1 MSVRVYMLAKEL
13 ELGNQTIIEHLAQIG
28 VSVPNHMTVLTDD
41 VVKAIRKFF
50 AVDSNLEASKAK
62 ERETKKK
69 VAAAKAVEKKE
80 QAAKKKAAAAK
91 KKKAVK
97 KKVAKKKAAPK
108 EKAAA
113 KEKKTVEKKTAKKKV
128 TEEKKPEETAEAATD
143 VAVEEAPPP
152 EEAKKPKSP
161 STTAKAKRH
170 RAKIASKSAAEVIN
184 SWEGAV
190 EDKVE
195 RVGPPKRR
203 GAVKVGKINIRPV
216 RREGP
221 SAPAK
226 PAPPRRTVRPAA
238 KAAPPTVKRRIDI
251 IKTSPRQRIASR
263 QKVPFLKAHISVRR
277 KTDARRRR
285 RQTTAAPARSIEVPD
300 AFDVTMPVNAKD
312 LAAKLGVRASAILTI
327 LLKNSIFTRI
337 NDPLG
342 KEAIELVGL
351 EYSKE
356 ITVIKPKD
364 IEDTFREFIVQPR
377 PEHTESRAP
386 VITFLGHVDH
396 GKTSLL
402 DKVRSSKVVE
412 GESGGITQHI
422 GAYSVSRNNRALV
435 FVDTPGHAAFT
446 EMRARGANVTDV
458 VVLVVAVDD
467 GVMPQTEEAINH
479 ARAANVPMVVAL
491 NKIDKPNAN
500 TLKTK
505 QQLAAIGLNPEEWGG
520 DTVCVEVSATTGQGV
535 DELLEMLILQ
545 ADILELKA
553 DPGIPAR
560 GTVLEAKVSE
570 DLGVVATLLVT
581 EGTLKR
587 GDPVVA
593 GGTYG
598 RIRSITDDTGKEILR
613 AGPAIP
619 ISVAGFGDV
628 PSAGDKFFVI
638 DDLQKAREIALKRTR
653 RFREMALVSR
663 GGVAHVTLE
672 NLFSQIEAGKIKEL
686 PLIIKA
692 DVQGSI
698 EALRK
703 SLDELSTSEVRINI
717 LHIAAGGIT
726 ESDVML
732 ADASDAV
739 IVGFHVV
746 PDVKARSLAEERKVD
761 IRLFRVIYEA
771 VDTIKAAMSG
781 MLDPEER
788 ETVLGTAVV
797 KQCIKISRIGTVAGC
812 AVTSGKIL
820 RSAKVRVSRDGV
832 LVFEGD
838 IQTLRRFKED
848 VREAAQ
854 GFECGI
860 KVTGF
865 NDFKEGDVME
875 AYHIEKIKREL

>member
-1 MSVRVYMLAKEL
+1 MLAKEL
-13 ELGNQTIIEHLAQIG
+13 DLGNQTIIDHLAQIG

-50 AVDSNLEASKAK
+50 AIDSNLEATRAK

-80 QAAKKKAAAAK
+80 QAAKKKAAAK

-97 KKVAKKKAAPK
+97 KKVAKQKAAPE

-113 KEKKTVEKKTAKKKV
+113 KKEKAVEKKV
-128 TEEKKPEETAEAATD
+128 TEEKKPEEAAEAATD
-143 VAVEEAPPP
+143 VAVEEAPPS
-152 EEAKKPKSP
+152 EKAKKPKSP

-170 RAKIASKSAAEVIN
+170 RTKIVGKSATEVIDN
-184 SWEGAV
+184 WEGAV

-203 GAVKVGKINIRPV
+203 GAVKVGRINIRPA

-263 QKVPFLKAHISVRR
+263 QKVPFLKERISIRR

-285 RQTTAAPARSIEVPD
+285 HQTTATPARSIEVPD
-300 AFDVTMPVNAKD
+300 AFEVTMPVNAKD

-342 KEAIELVGL
+342 EEAIELIGL
-351 EYSKE
+351 EHNKE
-356 ITVIKPKD
+356 ITVKKPKD

-377 PEHTESRAP
+377 PEHAEPRAP

-402 DKVRSSKVVE
+402 DRIRFSKVVE

-435 FVDTPGHAAFT
+435 FVDTPGHKAFT

-491 NKIDKPNAN
+491 NKIDKQNAN
-500 TLKTK
+500 ILKTK

-520 DTVCVEVSATTGQGV
+520 ETVCVEVSATTGQGV

-545 ADILELKA
+545 ADMLELKA

-570 DLGVVATLLVT
+570 DLGVVATLLIT

-587 GDPVVA
+587 GDTVVV
-593 GGTYG
+593 GSTYG
-598 RIRSITDDTGKEILR
+598 RIRSITDDTGKEMLH
-613 AGPAIP
+613 AGPAVP
-619 ISVAGFGDV
+619 IGVTGLGDV
-628 PSAGDKFFVI
+628 PAAGDKFFAI
-638 DDLQKAREIALKRTR
+638 DNLQKAREIALKRTQR
-653 RFREMALVSR
+653 SRQVALVSR

-698 EALRK
+698 EVLRK
-703 SLDELSTSEVRINI
+703 SLEELSTSEVRIKI

-746 PDVKARSLAEERKVD
+746 PDVKARNLAEERKVD

-860 KVTGF
+860 KVAGF

-875 AYHIEKIKREL
+875 AYQIEKIKREL